1 MWAIPFYYPPAV
13 VVEEVKLPIISSID
27 FIDTSRCIRA
37 PPCVS
42 LSYNAVYASSI

>member
-1 MWAIPFYYPPAV
+1 VWAIPFYYSPAV

-37 PPCVS
+37 PPGVS
-42 LSYNAVYASSI
+42 LSCNAVYATSI